1 MRNLLTPASVAATLG
16 ISTVALHNWRK
27 RGVGP
32 SWVKRG
38 PFYYYRQDHLQEYLD
53 RLGPIPEGM
62 SPREKHRFF
71 TNANKP
77 EVTPEEIP
85 ETPETD
91 RGPTRKEL
99 AARLAVVE
107 TKLANLTRARERK
120 LSKRKARDVTEAML
134 AVRRVDRE
142 AARLAKCGA
151 PKMEGA

>member
-16 ISTVALHNWRK
+16 ISTVALHNWRA

-32 SWVKRG
+32 SWTRRG

-77 EVTPEEIP
+77 EEIPEEIP
-85 ETPETD
+85 KLPKGKVTVA
-91 RGPTRKEL
+91 EL
-99 AARLAVVE
+99 SAKVE
-107 TKLANLTRARERK
+107 SLE
-120 LSKRKARDVTEAML
+120 
-134 AVRRVDRE
+134 
-142 AARLAKCGA
+142 ARLAKVERRKRKA
-151 PKMEGA
+151 IKRRRRVRVLV